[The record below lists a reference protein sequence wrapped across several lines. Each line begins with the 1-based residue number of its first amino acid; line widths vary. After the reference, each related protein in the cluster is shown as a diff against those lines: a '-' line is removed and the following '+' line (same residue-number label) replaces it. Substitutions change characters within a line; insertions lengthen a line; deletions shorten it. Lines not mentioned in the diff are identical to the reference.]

1 MSRESNDPGVI
12 DSCAGCGYVYGE
24 NVFFSFKFFFTPR
37 HRKD

>member
-1 MSRESNDPGVI
+1 MSRESNDPGVM

-24 NVFFSFKFFFTPR
+24 NVFFLLNSFR